1 MYALNVILGPIISE
15 KSMNDAAKGKY
26 TFKVTVKAG
35 KADIKKAVEEKYKV
49 NAVKISTITIK
60 GRSVRAGAKRTET
73 SRSPFKKAIVT
84 VQSGQKIPV
93 FDTSG
98 IENK

>member
-1 MYALNVILGPIISE
+1 MHALDVILGPIISE
-15 KSMNDAAKGKY
+15 KSMNDASKGRY

-35 KADIKKAVEEKYKV
+35 KADIKQAVEERYKV

-60 GRSVRAGAKRTET
+60 GRSVRAGAKRNEII
-73 SRSPFKKAIVT
+73 RSPFKKAVVT
-84 VQSGQKIPV
+84 VKTGQKIAV

-98 IENK
+98 VENK

>member
-1 MYALNVILGPIISE
+1 MYALDVILGPIISE
-15 KSMNDAAKGKY
+15 KSMTDASHGRY

-60 GRSVRAGAKRTET
+60 GRSVRAGAKRNEII
-73 SRSPFKKAIVT
+73 RSPFKKAIVT
-84 VQSGQKIPV
+84 VKTGQKIGI

-98 IENK
+98 VENK